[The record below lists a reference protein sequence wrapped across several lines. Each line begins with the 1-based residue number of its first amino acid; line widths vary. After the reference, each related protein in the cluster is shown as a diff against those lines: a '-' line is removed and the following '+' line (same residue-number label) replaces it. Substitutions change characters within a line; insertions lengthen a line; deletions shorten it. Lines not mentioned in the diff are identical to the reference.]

1 MYEVRLSYQVR
12 KLSTRRLATLDHAIF
27 VAAGRHSDFS
37 GTTLVKP
44 CVRDHGWNVESFEE
58 AVRMRTR
65 LEEIKG
71 ATVTIREA

>member
-1 MYEVRLSYQVR
+1 MYQVRLSYQVR
-12 KLSTRRLATLDHAIF
+12 KLSTRRLEGLDRAIF
-27 VAAGRHSDFS
+27 IAAGRDSDFS
-37 GTTLVKP
+37 GTTVVKP
-44 CVRDHGWNVESFEE
+44 YVRDHGWNVESFEE